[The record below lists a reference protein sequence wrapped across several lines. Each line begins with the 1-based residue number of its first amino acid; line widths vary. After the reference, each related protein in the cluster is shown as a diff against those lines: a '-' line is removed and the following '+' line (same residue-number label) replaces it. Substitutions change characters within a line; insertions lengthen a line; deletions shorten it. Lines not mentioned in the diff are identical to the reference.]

1 MGPRATPRAAR
12 VRNTQGVSIM
22 ANHSG
27 LTNRMQPLT
36 ALLRRLAIE
45 SDGQDLIEY
54 ALLTTFIGF
63 AGAAGWALMQTA
75 IGTIYTSYVG
85 AIWGMWEPANPVGGG
100 A

>member
-1 MGPRATPRAAR
+1 MAR
-12 VRNTQGVSIM
+12 RSMQS
-22 ANHSG
+22 
-27 LTNRMQPLT
+27 LTT
-36 ALLRRLAIE
+36 LLRRLAIE

-75 IGTIYTSYVG
+75 LGTIYNSYTAAV
-85 AIWGMWEPANPVGGG
+85 WRMWEPANPVGGG